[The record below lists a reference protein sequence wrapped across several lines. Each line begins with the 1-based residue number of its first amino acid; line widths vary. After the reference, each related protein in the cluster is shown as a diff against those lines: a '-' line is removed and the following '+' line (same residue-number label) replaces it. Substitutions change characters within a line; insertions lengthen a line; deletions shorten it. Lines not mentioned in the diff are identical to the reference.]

1 MSAAGLTPNRS
12 ILSKADLAL
21 SDLLTDGGLLVP
33 EQSQN
38 FLRIL
43 IKQSRLLGMVTVKGM
58 KSPKMEINKTQFSG
72 RILRA
77 AQPGQ
82 ALSEAQRSK
91 PDLSQVELDTKL
103 FKAEV
108 RLNNETL
115 EDSIERGNL
124 RNTVMTLMTQAV
136 SRDMEDVV
144 INGDTADADP
154 FFAQF
159 DGVLKQATSNIVD
172 AGSVKLNKAIL
183 RDLSKV
189 LPSEFLV
196 NKLDMRYVT
205 SHDADIDYRDT
216 LADRATP
223 GGDRALGA
231 MANSEAIVGYAGV
244 PVVPVPLFPGDRTD
258 IPRSPGLTDVLFC
271 DPKNI
276 HVGVQREIR
285 LETDKDVSAGEV
297 IMVVTLRFD
306 TKYAHEPAVA
316 KAINVLVS

>member
-1 MSAAGLTPNRS
+1 MTMGLTSNRS
-12 ILSKADLAL
+12 VLAKADLVLA
-21 SDLLTDGGLLVP
+21 DLQNDGGLLVA
-33 EQSQN
+33 EQAQK

-43 IKQSRLLGMVTVKGM
+43 IRQSRIMGLSTVTPM
-58 KSPKMEINKTQFSG
+58 RSPKLEINKIRFAS

-77 AQPGQ
+77 GQSGQ
-82 ALSEAQRSK
+82 ALTFAERSK

-124 RNTVMTLMTQAV
+124 RNTVMQLMTQAV
-136 SRDMEDVV
+136 SRDMEDQL

-154 FFAQF
+154 FFSQF
-159 DGVLKQATSNIVD
+159 DGILKQATSNIVD
-172 AGSVKLNKAIL
+172 AGSVKLNKSIL
-183 RDLSKV
+183 RDLLKI
-189 LPSEFLV
+189 LPTEFLV
-196 NKLDMRYVT
+196 NKLDMRFLT
-205 SHDADIDYRDT
+205 SVDADIDYRDT
-216 LADRATP
+216 LADRMTP

-231 MANSEAIVGYAGV
+231 MANSEAVVGYTGV
-244 PVVPVPLFPGDRTD
+244 PVVPVPLFPGDRDD
-258 IPRSPGLTDVLFC
+258 IPLPTGLTNIIFC

-285 LETDKDVSAGEV
+285 LETDKDISAGEILLV
-297 IMVVTLRFD
+297 ITMRYDVKFAEEL
-306 TKYAHEPAVA
+306 AVA

>member
-1 MSAAGLTPNRS
+1 MPAGLTDNRS
-12 ILSKADLAL
+12 ILQKADLAL

-33 EQSQN
+33 EQAQR

-43 IKQSRLLGMVTVKGM
+43 IKKSVIMGMATVEPM
-58 KSPKMEINKTQFSG
+58 RSPKKEINKIRFAS

-77 AQPGQ
+77 GQSGQ
-82 ALSEAQRSK
+82 ALSQADRAK
-91 PDLSQVELDTKL
+91 PDLSQVELDAKL

-108 RLNNETL
+108 RLNNEVL

-124 RNTVMTLMTQAV
+124 RNTVMQLMTQAV
-136 SRDMEDVV
+136 SRDMEDVL
-144 INGDTADADP
+144 INGDTTNADP

-159 DGVLKQATSNIVD
+159 DGILRQATSNIVN

-183 RDLSKV
+183 RDLQRA
-189 LPSEFLV
+189 LPTEFLV
-196 NKLDMRYVT
+196 NKLDMRYMT
-205 SHDADIDYRDT
+205 SVDADIDYRDT

-231 MANSEAIVGYAGV
+231 MANSEAVVGYTGV

-258 IPRSPGLTDVLFC
+258 IPQAPGLTDVVFC

-276 HVGVQREIR
+276 HVGVHREIR
-285 LETDKDVSAGEV
+285 LETDKDISAGEV
-297 IMVVTLRFD
+297 IMVITMRFD
-306 TKYAHEPAVA
+306 VKYAEELAVA
-316 KAINVLVS
+316 KAINVLV